1 MAARAKVMADW
12 VSEGGVLLMGY
23 EMYRLLTLKKSFATS
38 RPKKTKKRSH
48 PVIIDLDEED
58 RQQEFRRGGQSLLG
72 ILLGV
77 CQEKRN
83 SVCSSTSSDVK
94 RYWCELCCLEPEI
107 LVPKVGETTFGLSE
121 AVDVWLGQAID

>member
-23 EMYRLLTLKKSFATS
+23 EMYRLLTLKKSFATG

-58 RQQEFRRGGQSLLG
+58 RQLEFRRGGQPVPG
-72 ILLGV
+72 RLLGV
-77 CQEKRN
+77 FREKRN
-83 SVCSSTSSDVK
+83 SVCSSTSSSVT
-94 RYWCELCCLEPEI
+94 CC
-107 LVPKVGETTFGLSE
+107 
-121 AVDVWLGQAID
+121 